1 MVPALEKII
10 QESDNIV
17 FFGGAGVS
25 TESGIPDFR
34 SVDGLYHQKY
44 DYPPETILSHTFW
57 EQNPEEFYR
66 FYRDKLIVKGARPN
80 AAHLRLAKLEREGRL
95 KAVVTQNIDGLH
107 QAAGS
112 KTVYE
117 LHGSTLRNY
126 CTGCGKFYDIDFI
139 ANSTG
144 VPRCPDCGGIV
155 KPDVVLYEEGLDDEV
170 VSGAVQAIRRADTLI
185 VGGTSLV
192 VYPAAGLLR
201 YFRGR
206 HLVVINMHRPAHR
219 AGAPRGRGIGG
230 EAMKAVILE
239 RYVMHEGDLDWSGV
253 KALIPDT
260 TSYVRTAYEE
270 IAPRIGDAE
279 VVFLNKC
286 RMDEAILAQC
296 PNLKFVGIIA
306 TGTDNLDL
314 DACRRH
320 GVAVA
325 NVPGYSTYSVAQM
338 TFSLL
343 LAIVQCAERY
353 DRAVKDGLWQLDIPA
368 GYGLLPQMEL
378 YGKTFGVYGYGSI
391 GRQTAR
397 IARAFGM
404 RVLVCTRTIRPEY
417 AADGVEFVPFA
428 DLLKESD
435 VLSLHCLATPQTRG
449 LIGAEA
455 LAQMKPGAI
464 LLNTARG
471 ALVDE
476 AAVTAALRSGQL
488 GFYGADA
495 FATEPLPADSP
506 LRKEPHAL
514 LTPHIAWT
522 TKEALQNLMDITTRN
537 LRTFLDGNGEHIV
550 NR

>member
-10 QESDNIV
+10 SESENMV

-57 EQNPEEFYR
+57 ERCPEEFYR
-66 FYRDKLIVKGARPN
+66 FYRDKLIVKGAKPN
-80 AAHLRLAKLEREGRL
+80 AAHLRLAKLEREGKL

-126 CTGCGKFYDIDFI
+126 CTECGKFFDADFI

-155 KPDVVLYEEGLDDEV
+155 KPDVVLYEEGLDEQV
-170 VSGAVQAIRRADTLI
+170 VSGAVQAIRKADTLI

-201 YFRGR
+201 YHPRRRRGR
-206 HLVVINMHRPAHR
+206 PVHRKAHR
-219 AGAPRGRGIGG
+219 AGAQRRCEVGGRG
-230 EAMKAVILE
+230 MKAVILE
-239 RYVMHEGDLDWSGV
+239 SYVMEEGDLDWSGV

-270 IAPRIGDAE
+270 IAPRIGGAE

-286 RMDEAILAQC
+286 RMDEAILTQC

-314 DACRRH
+314 EACRRH

-343 LAIVQCAERY
+343 LAICQCAERY
-353 DRAVKDGLWQLDIPA
+353 NRAVKDGCWQLDIPA
-368 GYGLLPQMEL
+368 SYGLLPQVEL
-378 YGKTFGVYGYGSI
+378 FGKTFGVYGYGSI

-397 IARAFGM
+397 IAKAFGM
-404 RVLVCTRTIRPEY
+404 RVLVCTRTVRPEFS
-417 AADGVEFVPFA
+417 ADGVEFVEF
-428 DLLKESD
+428 DTLLRESD
-435 VLSLHCLATPQTRG
+435 VLSLHCPATPKTRG
-449 LIGAEA
+449 LISADA
-455 LAQMKPGAI
+455 LARMKPGAI

-476 AAVTAALRSGQL
+476 EAVAAALRSGLL

-495 FATEPLPADSP
+495 FGTEPLPQESP
-506 LRKEPHAL
+506 LRKEPHAI

-537 LRTFLDGNGEHIV
+537 LRTFLDGNGENIV